1 MQASSKPR
9 AEPRHAW
16 PARYPFDLVDVWHT
30 RDGERVLIRPVHAQD
45 LELVQA
51 FVRELSPESRYNRFH
66 GAVKE
71 LTPGMARWATHV
83 DYDWHM
89 ALIAVVYQE
98 GREIE
103 IGAARYAVSAD
114 GETAEFAV
122 AVADAWQGR
131 GVGARLLRG
140 LIEVAARRGLRWMEG
155 DILATNRGMR
165 ALARKLGFQSRDRGG
180 EARLVRVSRILRSE
194 DARSTAHVAARAGWR
209 GLFGMLRAGPSS
221 A

>member
-1 MQASSKPR
+1 METSSMPR
-9 AEPRHAW
+9 AEPRQSL

-30 RDGERVLIRPVHAQD
+30 PDGARVLIRPVHAQD

-71 LTPGMARWATHV
+71 LTPGMAHWATHV
-83 DYDWHM
+83 DYDRHL
-89 ALIAVVYQE
+89 ALIAVVYQD

-103 IGAARYAVSAD
+103 IGAARYAVMAD

-155 DILATNRGMR
+155 DVLATNRGMR
-165 ALARKLGFQSRDRGG
+165 ALARKLGFQSRARGG

-194 DARSTAHVAARAGWR
+194 DARSAARVAARSGWR

>member
-1 MQASSKPR
+1 MPR
-9 AEPRHAW
+9 AEPRQSL

-30 RDGERVLIRPVHAQD
+30 PDGARVLIRPVHAQD
-45 LELVQA
+45 LELAQA

-83 DYDWHM
+83 DYDRHM
-89 ALIAVVYQE
+89 ALIAVVYQD

-114 GETAEFAV
+114 GEAAEFAV

-131 GVGARLLRG
+131 GVGERLLRD
-140 LIEVAARRGLRWMEG
+140 LITVAARRGLCWIEG
-155 DILATNRGMR
+155 DILANNRGMR
-165 ALARKLGFQSRDRGG
+165 ALARKLGFQSRPRGG

-194 DARSTAHVAARAGWR
+194 DARSAARVAARAGWR
-209 GLFGMLRAGPSS
+209 GWFGMLRVRPSS